1 MAQVLGVLTETF
13 EELNIPYQIVYSS
26 SWKSTLRI
34 KGSKRVEQKRNAQK
48 YVLVNYGVKAT
59 QDTCDAICIGTQIHK
74 PDEGFDW
81 SE

>member
-1 MAQVLGVLTETF
+1 VLTETF

-48 YVLVNYGVKAT
+48 YVLENYGVKAT
-59 QDTCDAICIGTQIHK
+59 QDTCDAICIGTHILK